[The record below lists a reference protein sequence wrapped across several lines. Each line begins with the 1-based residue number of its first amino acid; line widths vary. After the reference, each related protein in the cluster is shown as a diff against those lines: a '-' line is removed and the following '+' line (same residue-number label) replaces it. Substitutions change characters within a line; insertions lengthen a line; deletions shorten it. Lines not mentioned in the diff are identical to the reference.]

1 MQGDLIKKHI
11 KIHDVVEAGFLV
23 GAIMNEGWKCTGK
36 ETENLSKKEEKHADN
51 MKNIGALQ
59 FVQ

>member
-1 MQGDLIKKHI
+1 
-11 KIHDVVEAGFLV
+11 V
-23 GAIMNEGWKCTGK
+23 GAMMKD
-36 ETENLSKKEEKHADN
+36 ENVREMKQRKKVKKEEKDADN